1 MLSRLVTVLS
11 LVMLTLTGRARA
23 WEIALEP
30 QVGFLVGGT
39 SDGNRID
46 KAFEGYA
53 AVSILEYPLNCPLA
67 GGAVRI
73 RAGRLAIVGNV
84 MTNIDDPSGAVTDE
98 DYFEANEDYVEAM
111 GTPQKLVMS
120 YTESA
125 TRARLLLADL
135 GGRLRLMERAGG
147 RGRIALELMLGYR
160 HQLFIF
166 DVYGAEGRERVIV
179 GDIPGPDDYMLPV
192 LYRDD
197 LQVGHVVVQ
206 HMLPYVGLALEAS
219 WAGRLTLEGELRGL
233 ALISRVDDDHILRE
247 KMFEC
252 LAGGAGVLA
261 GLAARWRLTEPK
273 RSLSVAIGPEL
284 ELLYIYGV
292 GVCEQ
297 RYYGWYRPWL
307 PDHDFTASSLQLRM
321 MVGARV
327 GF

>member
-1 MLSRLVTVLS
+1 VLSRLVTVLS

-30 QVGFLVGGT
+30 QLGYLVGGT
-39 SDGNRID
+39 SDASTFFD
-46 KAFEGYA
+46 AEG
-53 AVSILEYPLNCPLA
+53 VTGLSRLDYPLTCMIA
-67 GGAVRI
+67 GGSVRL
-73 RAGRLAIVGNV
+73 RAWRLAIVASLA
-84 MTNIDDPSGAVTDE
+84 TNIDDPDGAMTDE
-98 DYFEANEDYVEAM
+98 DYLEGYEGPGKKTVLA
-111 GTPQKLVMS
+111 
-120 YTESA
+120 YTES
-125 TRARLLLADL
+125 TVRTRLLLADL